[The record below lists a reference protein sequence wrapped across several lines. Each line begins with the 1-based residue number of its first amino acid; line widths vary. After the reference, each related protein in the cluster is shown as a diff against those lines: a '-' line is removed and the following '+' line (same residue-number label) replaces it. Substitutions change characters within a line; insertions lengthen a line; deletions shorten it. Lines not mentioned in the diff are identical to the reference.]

1 MTTPT
6 AERCAVVTG
15 VGRPGQ
21 LGAVVAATLAGRG
34 HPVALVGHTLA
45 DAAARA
51 DELRAVGATAFP
63 FAADLTSA
71 ADAAR
76 LAVDVER
83 ICGAAASL
91 VNVAGG
97 FAVSGPLDESDP
109 AVWAAQFR
117 LNADTAF
124 AATRAF
130 LPQLRATRGAVVFIA
145 SISALPSARIK
156 GLAAY
161 AASKTAVIT
170 LMRAVAADERAHGVR
185 ANAVAPGSMRTPANV
200 ATMPSD
206 AKLVEPS
213 DVARV
218 VAWLASSDSSAVTG
232 QVIEV
237 SA

>member
-34 HPVALVGHTLA
+34 HAVALVGHALS
-45 DAAARA
+45 DAVARA
-51 DELRAVGATAFP
+51 DELRAVGATVFP
-63 FAADLTSA
+63 FAADLTG
-71 ADAAR
+71 ADDAMR
-76 LAVDVER
+76 LAADVER
-83 ICGAAASL
+83 TCGPVATL

-97 FAVSGPLDESDP
+97 FALSGPLDASDP
-109 AVWAAQFR
+109 AVWSAQFR
-117 LNADTAF
+117 RNVDTAY

-130 LPQLRATRGAVVFIA
+130 LPQLRINRGAVVFLA
-145 SISALPSARIK
+145 TISALPAARVK

-161 AASKTAVIT
+161 AASKTAVLA
-170 LMRAVAADERAHGVR
+170 LMRAVAQDERATGVR
-185 ANAVAPGSMRTPANV
+185 SNAVAPGSMRTPANV
-200 ATMPSD
+200 ATMPSET
-206 AKLVEPS
+206 KFVEPS
-213 DVARV
+213 EVARV
-218 VAWLASSDSSAVTG
+218 IAWLASPDAASVTG